1 MEKPSAP
8 LKKRMPRVKVLSIA
22 DALCQIFETSFGEK
36 AHILNMVKKVRKKKG
51 ENLAVS
57 NNSHNFAYHLTT

>member
-1 MEKPSAP
+1 MVKNVSEKN
-8 LKKRMPRVKVLSIA
+8 
-22 DALCQIFETSFGEK
+22 E
-36 AHILNMVKKVRKKKG
+36 KKVRKKKG